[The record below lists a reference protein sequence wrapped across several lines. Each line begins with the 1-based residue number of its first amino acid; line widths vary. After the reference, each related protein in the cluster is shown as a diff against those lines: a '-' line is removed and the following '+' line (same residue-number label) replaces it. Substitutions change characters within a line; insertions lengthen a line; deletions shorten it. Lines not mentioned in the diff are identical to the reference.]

1 MNLKISLP
9 FLLFVLLTAC
19 STSTPPGETAVP
31 SETTAPS
38 EAATLVLPTPIANPP
53 QPSPTVVTPDPTLP
67 AFYNLR
73 FATSADAAPQ
83 PYFPQGTEQIFAVW
97 DYANIPAEAAVR
109 RVWRLNGE
117 PWLEREEAWAEASSG
132 TVRDVSVYDFTGGGL
147 QPGKYEVL
155 LYLGDVLL
163 VNGRFWVN
171 TTPEPLAAP
180 SPDGTLVAQ
189 RLGDRSLVLAEPPDL
204 FTELTV
210 TDHPISEIA
219 WLPSGK
225 KLVFVTEDST
235 ERIANSTI
243 GIRHALWLI
252 DTATGQVAPLG
263 FYDEDLHEVGVSQ
276 NGRFLSLISGTSY
289 GDACMVDRRLAFM
302 GLDEQ
307 GNRLSLLDERQF
319 VGLPQAKAGEMGQF
333 YPVDNGRW
341 VNDNQFEIAIAATCL
356 PENDSNTLPGLYRL
370 NATTLQAE
378 RLGDLPPAP

>member
-97 DYANIPAEAAVR
+97 DYANMPAEAAVR
-109 RVWRLNGE
+109 RVWRHNGE

-155 LYLGDVLL
+155 LYLGECGI
-163 VNGRFWVN
+163 GRFG
-171 TTPEPLAAP
+171 A
-180 SPDGTLVAQ
+180 
-189 RLGDRSLVLAEPPDL
+189 
-204 FTELTV
+204 
-210 TDHPISEIA
+210 
-219 WLPSGK
+219 SG
-225 KLVFVTEDST
+225 
-235 ERIANSTI
+235 
-243 GIRHALWLI
+243 
-252 DTATGQVAPLG
+252 
-263 FYDEDLHEVGVSQ
+263 
-276 NGRFLSLISGTSY
+276 
-289 GDACMVDRRLAFM
+289 
-302 GLDEQ
+302 
-307 GNRLSLLDERQF
+307 
-319 VGLPQAKAGEMGQF
+319 
-333 YPVDNGRW
+333 
-341 VNDNQFEIAIAATCL
+341 
-356 PENDSNTLPGLYRL
+356 
-370 NATTLQAE
+370 
-378 RLGDLPPAP
+378 